1 MGRTYEPKKKNIVIE
16 IFWILVGVAVA
27 VFATYFIGRKFGWIP
42 TDFHLILI
50 GAIFLGLGLLNILL
64 GSRETLITSE
74 QGLTV
79 KKGKKE
85 ELYSFDEY
93 GFSYKV
99 ETVDGNTDYWLY
111 AIKHGDNYPTKT
123 LDCNYIGGK
132 EFYEILDDLKISG
145 KSAPAQKLH
154 AEKKA

>member
-1 MGRTYEPKKKNIVIE
+1 MDSNRLSSYPH
-16 IFWILVGVAVA
+16 W
-27 VFATYFIGRKFGWIP
+27 
-42 TDFHLILI
+42 
-50 GAIFLGLGLLNILL
+50 
-64 GSRETLITSE
+64 
-74 QGLTV
+74 
-79 KKGKKE
+79 
-85 ELYSFDEY
+85 
-93 GFSYKV
+93 SYKV

-123 LDCNYIGGK
+123 LDCNYIGEK

>member
-27 VFATYFIGRKFGWIP
+27 VFATYFIGRRFGWIP

-64 GSRETLITSE
+64 GSRETLITCE

-85 ELYSFDEY
+85 ELYSFDE
-93 GFSYKV
+93 
-99 ETVDGNTDYWLY
+99 
-111 AIKHGDNYPTKT
+111 
-123 LDCNYIGGK
+123 
-132 EFYEILDDLKISG
+132 
-145 KSAPAQKLH
+145 
-154 AEKKA
+154 